1 MAVDN
6 FKPVIWTAALL
17 QSLKAKCVSEAG
29 VNHDYEGEVIGAGSV
44 KINTVGKVTLRDY
57 TGATITYD
65 DMDTTEQTLLID
77 RQKVWAL
84 KLDDVDAAQVK
95 NKGELML
102 KSIDSASDELVQDR
116 DKANFEAM
124 AAGAGVVIGDDT
136 TPVVVSTPAE
146 AKSLVLSM
154 KTKAD
159 KANVPTE
166 GRVLFASPELENQ
179 LLADTTIN
187 LAAPTANDSIKAG
200 YIGKLY
206 GIELYSSNN
215 MPLTASDNSVAILT
229 HKKFTTEAIQ
239 VNKTEALRS
248 EGSFKDLVR
257 GLCVSGRKVIMPEGV
272 VKAVVSFQ

>member
-1 MAVDN
+1 MAVQN
-6 FKPVIWTAALL
+6 FKPVVWTAGLL
-17 QSLKAKCVSEAG
+17 QALKTKCVSEAG

-57 TGATITYD
+57 NGNTIVYD

-77 RQKVWAL
+77 RQKVWAV

-95 NKGELML
+95 NKGELVF
-102 KSIDSASDELVQDR
+102 KTIDEASNEVVADR
-116 DKANFEAM
+116 DRANFEAM
-124 AAGAGVVIGDDT
+124 ANGAGVVIGDDT
-136 TPVVVSTPAE
+136 TPIVVSTPAE
-146 AKSLVLSM
+146 AKALVLKM

-166 GRVLFASPELENQ
+166 GRVLFAGPELENQ

-187 LAAPTANDSIKAG
+187 LAAPTANDSLKAG

-215 MPLTASDNSVAILT
+215 MPVTADDNAVAILT
-229 HKKFTTEAIQ
+229 HKKFTTEAVQID
-239 VNKTEALRS
+239 KTEALRS

-272 VKAVVSFQ
+272 VKAVVSFE